1 MVESHRSHYH
11 WYLLALMTATGAFV
25 SAIPSSCMPVLFK
38 EISDDLGLDLVQI
51 GSIWGI
57 SNLAGVFI
65 SIIAGVLSD
74 RFSARLFIS
83 ISCVL
88 VGITGALRGLSDSFI
103 MLAVTV
109 FLNGLI
115 RTMIPISVTKAI
127 GMWFK
132 GNHLGLAMGIGAMGM
147 GLGLTLGP
155 MISATWLSPALGGW
169 RNVMYFYG
177 LISVAVGVLWAIFAR
192 EPPQKEPVPVGVNRI
207 DIRQAFMQLFRNKA
221 LWFLSLT
228 LLFRSACL
236 TGMTGYVPLY
246 LRNQGWATGSADG
259 TLAAFYAVSMLCVV
273 PLSSLSD
280 KLGSRKIIL
289 LAGLVTGTVCVGL
302 IPYVDGAM
310 VWAVM
315 ILSGMF
321 MDGFMALFTTML
333 METRGVGTAY
343 YGTALGLVFT
353 IGQLGSVVSPPLGN
367 SFHVISPAMPFI
379 FWAGLGLAALI
390 PFIFTKETGVKRLKN
405 QAF

>member
-1 MVESHRSHYH
+1 MAEPQRSHYR
-11 WYLLALMTATGAFV
+11 WYLLVLMTATGALV

-51 GSIWGI
+51 GTIWGI
-57 SNLAGVFI
+57 SNLAGVFV

-74 RFSARLFIS
+74 RFRARTFIS
-83 ISCVL
+83 IICVL
-88 VGITGALRGLSDSFI
+88 VGITGALRGLSDSFM
-103 MLAVTV
+103 MLAATV

-115 RTMIPISVTKAI
+115 RTMVPISVTKAI

-147 GLGLTLGP
+147 GFGLTLGP

-177 LISVAVGVLWAIFAR
+177 FVSVLVGVLWAIFAR
-192 EPPQKEPVPVGVNRI
+192 DQSQKEPVPVSVNRI
-207 DIRQAFMQLFRNKA
+207 DIRQAFMKLFHNKA

-246 LRNQGWATGSADG
+246 LRNQGWATSSADG

-280 KLGSRKIIL
+280 KLGSRKTIL
-289 LAGLVTGTVCVGL
+289 LAGLITGTVCVGL
-302 IPYVDGAM
+302 IPYVDGAIVWVMM
-310 VWAVM
+310 V
-315 ILSGMF
+315 LSGMF

-333 METRGVGTAY
+333 METEGVGTAY

-353 IGQLGSVVSPPLGN
+353 IGQLGSVISPPLGN
-367 SFHVISPAMPFI
+367 SLNAISPAMPFI

-390 PFIFTKETGVKRLKN
+390 PFVFTKETGKKRVYI
-405 QAF
+405 